1 LYLWLLAQEQ
11 LGLDYMLVEEEE
23 VINNIIME
31 RDAEPRR
38 IKEF

>member
-1 LYLWLLAQEQ
+1 
-11 LGLDYMLVEEEE
+11 MLVEEEE